1 MRRLTDRQYHNAVAD
16 LFGSD
21 IEIGGRTDPLVRTDG
36 LLAVGART
44 ARITPA
50 GLEQYSVIAKSIA
63 AQVTHK
69 SRREALISCKPAA
82 LDAPDDVCAE
92 SYYKQVGKLL
102 YRRPLRDA
110 EWQNAVKSAHDMAV
124 ASKDFYR
131 GIATGLANM
140 LVTPQFL
147 FVIDD
152 TEPDPANA
160 GQQRLTAYAKAA
172 RLSFFLWDTTPTPE
186 LIAAAER
193 GDLHKSGALSKIVD
207 EMIASPRFEEG
218 TRAFFS
224 DFLGLEKFETLEKDS
239 VIYKAFSN
247 VVANDAQEELL
258 RMITDH
264 VISQDRDYRD
274 LFTTRKTFL
283 TGSLARIYRVRV
295 ARPDGAWVPHE
306 YGPDDARA
314 GILTTIG
321 FNAVASHPGRS
332 SPTLRGKAI
341 RESLLCQHVPDPPG
355 DVDFSLFEDPNS
367 PNKTARQ
374 RLTAHATAP
383 ACAGCHKITD
393 PIGLAL
399 ENFDGIGKYR
409 VDENGEK
416 IDTSGDLDGVAYAD
430 PQGLGRAM
438 RENPAT
444 AACVVRRVWSYAAGR
459 PPTNAQKE
467 LTAYLDKTF
476 VSDGYKFVSLVRR
489 IAKSDALYAVAPAQ
503 NGVAAD
509 RRPLRTAEVQ
519 EN

>member
-1 MRRLTDRQYHNAVAD
+1 M
-16 LFGSD
+16 
-21 IEIGGRTDPLVRTDG
+21 
-36 LLAVGART
+36 
-44 ARITPA
+44 
-50 GLEQYSVIAKSIA
+50 
-63 AQVTHK
+63 
-69 SRREALISCKPAA
+69 
-82 LDAPDDVCAE
+82 
-92 SYYKQVGKLL
+92 
-102 YRRPLRDA
+102 
-110 EWQNAVKSAHDMAV
+110 
-124 ASKDFYR
+124 
-131 GIATGLANM
+131 
-140 LVTPQFL
+140 
-147 FVIDD
+147 
-152 TEPDPANA
+152 
-160 GQQRLTAYAKAA
+160 
-172 RLSFFLWDTTPTPE
+172 
-186 LIAAAER
+186 
-193 GDLHKSGALSKIVD
+193 
-207 EMIASPRFEEG
+207 
-218 TRAFFS
+218 
-224 DFLGLEKFETLEKDS
+224 
-239 VIYKAFSN
+239 
-247 VVANDAQEELL
+247 
-258 RMITDH
+258 
-264 VISQDRDYRD
+264 
-274 LFTTRKTFL
+274 
-283 TGSLARIYRVRV
+283 
-295 ARPDGAWVPHE
+295 
-306 YGPDDARA
+306 
-314 GILTTIG
+314 
-321 FNAVASHPGRS
+321 
-332 SPTLRGKAI
+332 RGKAI